1 MTESELL
8 AASHEIASRMDVT
21 LELWVS
27 GTFAVLVAFFFLSNR
42 ATKRLKWLSMSL
54 YSIFSTVM
62 VYRYFQLGAIYT
74 NIRFDLEKLGST
86 YMITVGGNVIS
97 ATLTMFLLV
106 SGTITTVYFIF
117 GKSMILS
124 NHGANDT

>member
-8 AASHEIASRMDVT
+8 AAAHEIVSRMDVI
-21 LELWVS
+21 LEFWIS
-27 GTFAVLVAFFFLSNR
+27 GTFAVLIAFFFLGNR
-42 ATKRLKWLSMSL
+42 ATKKLKWLSVSL
-54 YSIFSTVM
+54 YCIFSTVM
-62 VYRYFQLGAIYT
+62 VSRYFQLGAIYT
-74 NIRFDLEKLGST
+74 NIRFDLEQLGST

-97 ATLTMFLLV
+97 ATLTLFLLV

-124 NHGANDT
+124 THGANDA